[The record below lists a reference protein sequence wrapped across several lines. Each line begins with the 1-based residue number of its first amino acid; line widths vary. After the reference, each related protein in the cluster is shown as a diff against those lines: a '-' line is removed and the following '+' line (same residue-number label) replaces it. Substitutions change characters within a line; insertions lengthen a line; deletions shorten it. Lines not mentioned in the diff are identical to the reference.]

1 MRPFSG
7 HAAAKF
13 SAAQISPARRI
24 AFEVLRRVEIENAYA
39 SDALHAELGANIT
52 PADAA
57 LATEITFGTIR
68 WQRLL
73 DFLLER
79 QMKKPA
85 AKLDFAVRIALR
97 AGLYQIRFLKRVP
110 AHAAVSESVEMVKR
124 ARKVS
129 AAGLVNAVLRR
140 AAEDRT
146 PAEQLL
152 PSGAPLAERWGILY
166 SHPTFLVER
175 WLARW
180 GEQSTRALLE
190 ANNRAPRLSCAVHGA
205 DSERRNT
212 VESLER
218 AGLHV
223 EPGGL
228 LRRAIAVSGG
238 SPSRTEAFRHGRI
251 SIQDEASQAVP
262 LLLDVQAGDRVLDL
276 CAAPGGKTATLE
288 RAIGE
293 RGMVVAADRHA
304 HRLSALHAQLQRLG
318 LRRARLVELDAEK
331 PLPFG
336 VTFDKILVDAP
347 CSGTGT
353 LARHPEIRWRLQPEH
368 LAELHAI
375 QTAMLVHAIDRLAPS
390 GRLVYSTCSLEPEE
404 NEAVVQE
411 ALAATNGDVARIFA
425 TAISP
430 RGCLPQTAQRADASR
445 LVQAL
450 APHLAEGF
458 DPNIFFDSVG
468 DFRTSPGEQKCDGF
482 FAAVL
487 ERTTRKS

>member
-1 MRPFSG
+1 
-7 HAAAKF
+7 
-13 SAAQISPARRI
+13 
-24 AFEVLRRVEIENAYA
+24 
-39 SDALHAELGANIT
+39 
-52 PADAA
+52 
-57 LATEITFGTIR
+57 
-68 WQRLL
+68 
-73 DFLLER
+73 
-79 QMKKPA
+79 
-85 AKLDFAVRIALR
+85 
-97 AGLYQIRFLKRVP
+97 
-110 AHAAVSESVEMVKR
+110 
-124 ARKVS
+124 
-129 AAGLVNAVLRR
+129 
-140 AAEDRT
+140 
-146 PAEQLL
+146 
-152 PSGAPLAERWGILY
+152 
-166 SHPTFLVER
+166 
-175 WLARW
+175 
-180 GEQSTRALLE
+180 
-190 ANNRAPRLSCAVHGA
+190 
-205 DSERRNT
+205 
-212 VESLER
+212 
-218 AGLHV
+218 
-223 EPGGL
+223 
-228 LRRAIAVSGG
+228 
-238 SPSRTEAFRHGRI
+238 
-251 SIQDEASQAVP
+251 
-262 LLLDVQAGDRVLDL
+262 
-276 CAAPGGKTATLE
+276 
-288 RAIGE
+288 
-293 RGMVVAADRHA
+293 GMVVAADRHA

>member
-175 WLARW
+175 WLAR
-180 GEQSTRALLE
+180 
-190 ANNRAPRLSCAVHGA
+190 
-205 DSERRNT
+205 
-212 VESLER
+212 
-218 AGLHV
+218 
-223 EPGGL
+223 
-228 LRRAIAVSGG
+228 
-238 SPSRTEAFRHGRI
+238 
-251 SIQDEASQAVP
+251 
-262 LLLDVQAGDRVLDL
+262 
-276 CAAPGGKTATLE
+276 
-288 RAIGE
+288 
-293 RGMVVAADRHA
+293 
-304 HRLSALHAQLQRLG
+304 
-318 LRRARLVELDAEK
+318 
-331 PLPFG
+331 
-336 VTFDKILVDAP
+336 
-347 CSGTGT
+347 
-353 LARHPEIRWRLQPEH
+353 
-368 LAELHAI
+368 
-375 QTAMLVHAIDRLAPS
+375 
-390 GRLVYSTCSLEPEE
+390 
-404 NEAVVQE
+404 
-411 ALAATNGDVARIFA
+411 
-425 TAISP
+425 
-430 RGCLPQTAQRADASR
+430 
-445 LVQAL
+445 
-450 APHLAEGF
+450 
-458 DPNIFFDSVG
+458 
-468 DFRTSPGEQKCDGF
+468 
-482 FAAVL
+482 
-487 ERTTRKS
+487 